1 MLNDRLTYENFVDML
16 LETVPEFQPIYNEHM
31 IDYEELLTHV
41 LMGDFVRFLFDAYSK
56 SVSATRTS
64 ERWKT
69 VIIDSLDVMEEA
81 IVAKDP
87 KLRNLIS
94 VSFLEN
100 LSPDENNQMETYQSL
115 KLLLGPNL
123 RKELKYYDHR
133 E

>member
-1 MLNDRLTYENFVDML
+1 
-16 LETVPEFQPIYNEHM
+16 
-31 IDYEELLTHV
+31 
-41 LMGDFVRFLFDAYSK
+41 
-56 SVSATRTS
+56 
-64 ERWKT
+64 
-69 VIIDSLDVMEEA
+69 MEEA